1 MKTFPL
7 IAALVLLA
15 TPAFAQGE
23 AATTTD
29 APAAAEAAIP
39 ASRLELAQKMHEIWP
54 IRTRMETAIDSIAEG
69 FPAEKQPEIKAA
81 MRKSMKFDQLEEASV
96 KAMAETF
103 TEEELKEMITFYG
116 SETGRSISA
125 KTGLYEDALRPIMMQ
140 MVDKAMLDLR
150 TGTAP

>member
-7 IAALVLLA
+7 ILAILLLA

-23 AATTTD
+23 AA
-29 APAAAEAAIP
+29 APEAIP
-39 ASRLELAQKMHEIWP
+39 SSRLELAQKMHEIWP

-69 FPAEKQPEIKAA
+69 FPEEKQPEIKAA

-103 TEEELKEMITFYG
+103 TEAELQEMITFYG

-125 KTGLYEDALRPIMMQ
+125 KTGLYEQALRPIMMQ
-140 MVDKAMLDLR
+140 MIDKAMLDLR
-150 TGTAP
+150 TGGSR